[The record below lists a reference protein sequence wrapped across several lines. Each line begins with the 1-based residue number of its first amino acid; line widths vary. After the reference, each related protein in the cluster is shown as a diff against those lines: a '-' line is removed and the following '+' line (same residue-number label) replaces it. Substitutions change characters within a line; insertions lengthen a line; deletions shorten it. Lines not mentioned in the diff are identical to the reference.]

1 MHLPPQSYKE
11 KEYHNRIRKV
21 LAFIQE
27 NLASDIPLSRM
38 AEVANFSPFHFQK
51 LFTQQIGE
59 SPKKYVLRLRIE
71 RMAHILKLYP
81 ELSVFEL
88 SLQSGFASSS
98 TFGRAFKKYYG
109 ISPDE
114 FRKLPPSEIS
124 KICTSVNNKGIEVI
138 NNSNDFWNVN
148 YDDPGEDAGT
158 AQGQL
163 TVIKQRS
170 LKVIF
175 IDTHLG
181 AETAISDAFKAL
193 HIIVN
198 PRELLTPETRYIGI
212 FLDLPFFT
220 ELSKCRFRACI
231 SLTDT
236 VQIPK
241 GVSVYTIPEN
251 RFAVFSALGNLTE
264 TLKRLV
270 AFKHGM
276 LDGSGYKIAETIG
289 YEEYPVNPALE
300 DYAPFERKVYVPV
313 KPA

>member
-1 MHLPPQSYKE
+1 MHLPPETHKE
-11 KEYHNRIRKV
+11 KEYHNRLRKV
-21 LAFIQE
+21 LAYIQE
-27 NLASDIPLSRM
+27 NLTSDIPLSRM
-38 AEVANFSPFHFQK
+38 AEIANFSPFHFQK
-51 LFTQQIGE
+51 LFTRQVGE

-81 ELSVFEL
+81 ELSVFEI
-88 SLQSGFASSS
+88 SLQSGFSSPS

-114 FRKLPPSEIS
+114 FRKLSPSEIS
-124 KICTSVNNKGIEVI
+124 KICTSVSNKGIEVI
-138 NNSNDFWNVN
+138 INSNDFWNVN
-148 YDDPGEDAGT
+148 YDDPGIDTKTPGE
-158 AQGQL
+158 QL

-170 LKVIF
+170 LKVAF

-181 AETAISDAFKAL
+181 AETSISDAFKSL
-193 HIIVN
+193 HSIVN
-198 PRELLTPETRYIGI
+198 PRELLTPETRFIGI

-231 SLTDT
+231 SLTDALE
-236 VQIPK
+236 IPK

-251 RFAVFSALGNLTE
+251 RFAVFSALGNLTG
-264 TLKRLV
+264 TLKKLV
-270 AFKHGM
+270 AFKHNM

-289 YEEYPVNPALE
+289 YEEYPVNPALA
-300 DYAPFERKVYVPV
+300 DYTLFERKVFVPV